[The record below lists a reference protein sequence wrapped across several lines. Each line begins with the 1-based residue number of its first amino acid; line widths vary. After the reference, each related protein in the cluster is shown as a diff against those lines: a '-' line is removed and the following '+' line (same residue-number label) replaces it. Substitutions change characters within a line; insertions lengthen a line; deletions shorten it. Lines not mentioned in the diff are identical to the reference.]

1 VASLLIIGIIALTSL
16 GAYFV
21 GTRGF
26 GLRRD
31 RLTPA
36 TIEALECLGLV
47 MVFLVGNLAAGV
59 ALILGLRALT
69 GRFISMY
76 WLNDV
81 SVLALSLVQALVL
94 QSWLR
99 RPK

>member
-1 VASLLIIGIIALTSL
+1 VASLAILGIIALTSL
-16 GAYFV
+16 VAYSV

-31 RLTPA
+31 RLTQA
-36 TIEALECLGLV
+36 TLDTLECLGLAV
-47 MVFLVGNLAAGV
+47 VFLMGNLAAGV

-69 GRFISMY
+69 GRFISIY
-76 WLNDV
+76 WLDDI
-81 SVLALSLVQALVL
+81 SVVALSFLQALVL

-99 RPK
+99 RSK

>member
-1 VASLLIIGIIALTSL
+1 VAYS
-16 GAYFV
+16 V
-21 GTRGF
+21 GTWGF

-31 RLTPA
+31 RLTQA
-36 TIEALECLGLV
+36 TIGALECLGLAV
-47 MVFLVGNLAAGV
+47 VFLMGNLAAGV

-69 GRFISMY
+69 GRFISIY
-76 WLNDV
+76 WLNDITV
-81 SVLALSLVQALVL
+81 PALSFLQALVL